1 MMPSSAFAGGDA
13 GRRPLRELQRSA
25 DVDRPAAHRRD
36 ARVKASAKD
45 DAPPR
50 GAAPARAL
58 EDPALRSS
66 LQGLA
71 ERILAEA
78 PSRDDD
84 DDDDDAGGDANLRGE
99 TGDAE
104 ATSRKKMANNTLAYA
119 AANSTAVNA
128 RGAVLA
134 ERIGHI
140 ARSTAASRARS
151 RSATPSPERG
161 GRPGRRPDGAPRD
174 RRDEHLGRHRRG
186 RSGGSGRRASPEVR
200 ACAEA
205 TDRLVAA
212 VTRQRAAT
220 AARGLVFEDASAE
233 GTEGTE
239 GTDDDDDAP
248 SCASSLSESDDGDE
262 DPTSSTP
269 AAVDAVD
276 GSVRGILR
284 GFASAAAT
292 TSADPSEPGPDD
304 PAYFDVNPRPV
315 TSPGPPGDD
324 AYRAAKSFADELRG
338 VSASAARVVAERL
351 GRCENDRARLAR
363 RLDETKRRLE
373 TAVSFAAEVRDVC
386 AAKDV
391 AIAAKEAE
399 LAEARAALAA
409 AAARTLASS
418 LLPLKPVNREEE
430 EEEGPGE
437 DATTTNEGDSNS
449 KAPTPAATDLA
460 ADLEEELRATRAAHA
475 EERAALEREMAAK
488 DEERSESM
496 ARMEKERERARAALR
511 DAEMELQEALGDVT
525 RLNRALAESKDANKS
540 AEDVAAAESKMVDE
554 LRRRLRELEEAKGVL
569 EARVRTVEAEANG
582 EADMRADASADKRAA
597 REDLAAAK
605 SSLDSLR
612 AELDGERA
620 VAQKAE
626 RARAEVNGRLF
637 QLTAEADGLRR
648 RLVSAKEECEAQRRS
663 AEAARCLAKTA
674 KKEEAPLREE
684 LAAVKENA
692 EELVAELAATR
703 LQLAA
708 SERSRKAAQKAAQ
721 EKDEEC
727 AGAKADALRLD
738 DEVKRLE
745 SELAKVG
752 VAEKIREREALR
764 ALQERE
770 WERGEANADHAR
782 VLRDATTRAE
792 DAERECQ
799 SLRKRSEDAEARA
812 HAAENQTRDLETRI
826 EHLERSAK
834 DSARASKGSSLT
846 AEINCA
852 LRQELEELGLE
863 LATAREETEARLADC
878 ERVRAD
884 LKVQNEEVAKL
895 EAALCRAEA
904 RAGDAEAAHAASAR
918 TVDSLR
924 TELTQMAHK
933 IAELELAAEAGFV
946 ERSNLARDAEALER
960 ELAEVKTAKETLEGE
975 TWTLREELAEA
986 TIARLERGA
995 AGGSDAS
1002 PAAGDDSADAVA
1014 DVAAGLAVDMAADA
1028 AVEAAEAKK
1037 GRPAPRTPILAD
1049 GRSSVSSLSFSVS
1062 SSNGASGTF
1071 PVTPAND
1078 ATAAMAAAA
1087 AAREETA
1094 NAEAQLEQ
1102 IAEALVRAEVSLS
1115 ERDARCEDLRRDVE
1129 VANGKAAAAEHR
1141 AAVAERG
1148 ATAARAELGLALER
1162 ASKERTRAAAAESQ
1176 LSSAKRLLAEASSAS
1191 RRAPGDSPPGDSPPG
1206 ADPGSPTA
1214 PRTTPATPND
1224 ELALRQRLRESVYE
1238 IELLRAK
1245 VRVMEA
1251 KAEVGRESAE
1261 DASFEGGDASFDG
1274 DKDGGDVSFEG
1285 GECAEARASSSAAV
1299 TPEVSPMSRALG
1311 LSVTGETTPTLSGDA
1326 TQPATTTQPS
1336 AGDSPATPPF
1346 ESDDGSG
1353 SSFHG
1358 FTDPKLKRMLQE
1370 EEDGTISPYVFPGW
1384 RRDGERDASS

>member
-1 MMPSSAFAGGDA
+1 M
-13 GRRPLRELQRSA
+13 
-25 DVDRPAAHRRD
+25 
-36 ARVKASAKD
+36 K
-45 DAPPR
+45 
-50 GAAPARAL
+50 
-58 EDPALRSS
+58 
-66 LQGLA
+66 
-71 ERILAEA
+71 I
-78 PSRDDD
+78 
-84 DDDDDAGGDANLRGE
+84 
-99 TGDAE
+99 
-104 ATSRKKMANNTLAYA
+104 
-119 AANSTAVNA
+119 VN
-128 RGAVLA
+128 
-134 ERIGHI
+134 
-140 ARSTAASRARS
+140 
-151 RSATPSPERG
+151 
-161 GRPGRRPDGAPRD
+161 
-174 RRDEHLGRHRRG
+174 
-186 RSGGSGRRASPEVR
+186 
-200 ACAEA
+200 
-205 TDRLVAA
+205 
-212 VTRQRAAT
+212 
-220 AARGLVFEDASAE
+220 
-233 GTEGTE
+233 
-239 GTDDDDDAP
+239 
-248 SCASSLSESDDGDE
+248 
-262 DPTSSTP
+262 
-269 AAVDAVD
+269 
-276 GSVRGILR
+276 R
-284 GFASAAAT
+284 GFEASG
-292 TSADPSEPGPDD
+292 E
-304 PAYFDVNPRPV
+304 
-315 TSPGPPGDD
+315 
-324 AYRAAKSFADELRG
+324 
-338 VSASAARVVAERL
+338 
-351 GRCENDRARLAR
+351 
-363 RLDETKRRLE
+363 ET
-373 TAVSFAAEVRDVC
+373 
-386 AAKDV
+386 
-391 AIAAKEAE
+391 
-399 LAEARAALAA
+399 
-409 AAARTLASS
+409 
-418 LLPLKPVNREEE
+418 
-430 EEEGPGE
+430 
-437 DATTTNEGDSNS
+437 TTTNEGDSNS
-449 KAPTPAATDLA
+449 KTLTRQQATHA

-488 DEERSESM
+488 DEERSESTGRM
-496 ARMEKERERARAALR
+496 AKERDSARAALR
-511 DAEMELQEALGDVT
+511 DAEMELQEADKDVT
-525 RLNRALAESKDANKS
+525 RLKRALAESKDANKS

-554 LRRRLRELEEAKGVL
+554 LRGRIRELEEAKGVL
-569 EARVRTVEAEANG
+569 EARMRTVEAEANG

-620 VAQKAE
+620 NAQKAE

-799 SLRKRSEDAEARA
+799 SLRRRSEDAEARA
-812 HAAENQTRDLETRI
+812 DAAENRTRDVTTRI

-863 LATAREETEARLADC
+863 LATAREETEARLA
-878 ERVRAD
+878 EVKTAKET
-884 LKVQNEEVAKL
+884 LEVQNEEAAKT
-895 EAALCRAEA
+895 EAALRRAEA

-924 TELTQMAHK
+924 TELTQMARK

-946 ERSNLARDAEALER
+946 ERSNLARDTEALER

-975 TWTLREELAEA
+975 VWTLREELAEA
-986 TIARLERGA
+986 TIARLERA
-995 AGGSDAS
+995 
-1002 PAAGDDSADAVA
+1002 AAGDDGDDDVAADVDA
-1014 DVAAGLAVDMAADA
+1014 DVAI
-1028 AVEAAEAKK
+1028 EAAEAKK
-1037 GRPAPRTPILAD
+1037 GRPAPRTPGLATD
-1049 GRSSVSSLSFSVS
+1049 GRSSSSSSLSFSVS
-1062 SSNGASGTF
+1062 TLNSPPSGTF
-1071 PVTPAND
+1071 PATTTAED
-1078 ATAAMAAAA
+1078 ATAAMAASMA

-1115 ERDARCEDLRRDVE
+1115 ERDAECEDLRRE
-1129 VANGKAAAAEHR
+1129 IGVANGKAAAAER
-1141 AAVAERG
+1141 VAAIAERG
-1148 ATAARAELGLALER
+1148 AAAARAELGLALER

-1176 LSSAKRLLAEASSAS
+1176 LSSARRLLAEASES
-1191 RRAPGDSPPGDSPPG
+1191 RTSRGKEFSDGEKNS
-1206 ADPGSPTA
+1206 GSPTA
-1214 PRTTPATPND
+1214 PKTTPATPND

-1251 KAEVGRESAE
+1251 KAEVGRECLGAE
-1261 DASFEGGDASFDG
+1261 DASFDDGFDERGDER
-1274 DKDGGDVSFEG
+1274 GDVSFEG
-1285 GECAEARASSSAAV
+1285 GECAEARASSQTS

-1311 LSVTGETTPTLSGDA
+1311 LSVTGETTPTPTLSA
-1326 TQPATTTQPS
+1326 EVPTRPAEGSFPD
-1336 AGDSPATPPF
+1336 GSPATPVASE
-1346 ESDDGSG
+1346 ESDDASG

-1358 FTDPKLKRMLQE
+1358 FTDPKLERMLRE
-1370 EEDGTISPYVFPGW
+1370 EEDGTMSPYVFPGW
-1384 RRDGERDASS
+1384 RRDDERDAST

>member
-1 MMPSSAFAGGDA
+1 
-13 GRRPLRELQRSA
+13 
-25 DVDRPAAHRRD
+25 
-36 ARVKASAKD
+36 
-45 DAPPR
+45 
-50 GAAPARAL
+50 
-58 EDPALRSS
+58 
-66 LQGLA
+66 
-71 ERILAEA
+71 
-78 PSRDDD
+78 
-84 DDDDDAGGDANLRGE
+84 
-99 TGDAE
+99 
-104 ATSRKKMANNTLAYA
+104 
-119 AANSTAVNA
+119 
-128 RGAVLA
+128 
-134 ERIGHI
+134 
-140 ARSTAASRARS
+140 
-151 RSATPSPERG
+151 
-161 GRPGRRPDGAPRD
+161 
-174 RRDEHLGRHRRG
+174 
-186 RSGGSGRRASPEVR
+186 
-200 ACAEA
+200 
-205 TDRLVAA
+205 
-212 VTRQRAAT
+212 
-220 AARGLVFEDASAE
+220 
-233 GTEGTE
+233 
-239 GTDDDDDAP
+239 
-248 SCASSLSESDDGDE
+248 
-262 DPTSSTP
+262 
-269 AAVDAVD
+269 
-276 GSVRGILR
+276 
-284 GFASAAAT
+284 
-292 TSADPSEPGPDD
+292 
-304 PAYFDVNPRPV
+304 
-315 TSPGPPGDD
+315 
-324 AYRAAKSFADELRG
+324 
-338 VSASAARVVAERL
+338 
-351 GRCENDRARLAR
+351 
-363 RLDETKRRLE
+363 
-373 TAVSFAAEVRDVC
+373 
-386 AAKDV
+386 
-391 AIAAKEAE
+391 
-399 LAEARAALAA
+399 
-409 AAARTLASS
+409 
-418 LLPLKPVNREEE
+418 
-430 EEEGPGE
+430 
-437 DATTTNEGDSNS
+437 
-449 KAPTPAATDLA
+449 
-460 ADLEEELRATRAAHA
+460 
-475 EERAALEREMAAK
+475 MAAK
-488 DEERSESM
+488 DEANAEST

-525 RLNRALAESKDANKS
+525 RLQRALAESKDANKS

-554 LRRRLRELEEAKGVL
+554 LRGRCRELEEAKGVL
-569 EARVRTVEAEANG
+569 EARLRTATAEANG
-582 EADMRADASADKRAA
+582 EADARADASADKRAA
-597 REDLAAAK
+597 REDLAVLK
-605 SSLDSLR
+605 GSLDSLR

-648 RLVSAKEECEAQRRS
+648 RLASAKEECEAQRRS

-708 SERSRKAAQKAAQ
+708 SERSRKAAQKALT

-799 SLRKRSEDAEARA
+799 SLRKRSEEAEARA
-812 HAAENQTRDLETRI
+812 DAAENRTRDAETRI

-846 AEINCA
+846 AEINSA

-863 LATAREETEARLADC
+863 LATAREETEARLAERD
-878 ERVRAD
+878 RVRAD
-884 LKVQNEEVAKL
+884 LKVQNEEFAKT

-924 TELTQMAHK
+924 TELTQMARK
-933 IAELELAAEAGFV
+933 IAELELAAEAAFV
-946 ERSNLARDAEALER
+946 ERSNLARDTEALER

-975 TWTLREELAEA
+975 TWALREELAEA
-986 TIARLERGA
+986 TIARLERAA

-1002 PAAGDDSADAVA
+1002 PAAGDNSA
-1014 DVAAGLAVDMAADA
+1014 DVAADVADDATSADVSADVVDDV
-1028 AVEAAEAKK
+1028 AVEAPEAKK

-1062 SSNGASGTF
+1062 GTSPIASGTY
-1071 PVTPAND
+1071 PVTPAED
-1078 ATAAMAAAA
+1078 VTAAMAATA

-1115 ERDARCEDLRRDVE
+1115 ERDARCEDLRREVD

-1148 ATAARAELGLALER
+1148 AAAARAELGLALER
-1162 ASKERTRAAAAESQ
+1162 VAKERTRAAAAESQ

-1206 ADPGSPTA
+1206 AETGSPTA
-1214 PRTTPATPND
+1214 PQTTPATPND

-1251 KAEVGRESAE
+1251 KAEVGGREGSAE

-1274 DKDGGDVSFEG
+1274 DEDGGDVSFEG
-1285 GECAEARASSSAAV
+1285 GECAEARASSSST

-1311 LSVTGETTPTLSGDA
+1311 LSVTGETTPTLSADA
-1326 TQPATTTQPS
+1326 TTQPATAQP
-1336 AGDSPATPPF
+1336 SPATPAVS

-1353 SSFHG
+1353 GSFHG

-1370 EEDGTISPYVFPGW
+1370 EEDGTMSPYVFPGW
-1384 RRDGERDASS
+1384 RREGERDASS

>member
-25 DVDRPAAHRRD
+25 DGHRPAARRRD

-45 DAPPR
+45 DD
-50 GAAPARAL
+50 AAPARAL

-84 DDDDDAGGDANLRGE
+84 DDDDDDDAGGDANLRGE
-99 TGDAE
+99 TGDVE
-104 ATSRKKMANNTLAYA
+104 ATSRKKMADHALAYA
-119 AANSTAVNA
+119 VANSTAVNA

-134 ERIGHI
+134 GRVGRI

-161 GRPGRRPDGAPRD
+161 GRPGWRPNGAPRD
-174 RRDEHLGRHRRG
+174 DNDDERLGRHRRG
-186 RSGGSGRRASPEVR
+186 RRGGSGARASPEVR

-233 GTEGTE
+233 ATEATEGA
-239 GTDDDDDAP
+239 DDDAP
-248 SCASSLSESDDGDE
+248 SCVSSLSESEDGDIG
-262 DPTSSTP
+262 DG
-269 AAVDAVD
+269 VD

-284 GFASAAAT
+284 GFADAAT
-292 TSADPSEPGPDD
+292 TMPDPSEPSPDSSVRLDATQQLHATSLD
-304 PAYFDVNPRPV
+304 PP
-315 TSPGPPGDD
+315 TCDD
-324 AYRAAKSFADELRG
+324 AYLAAKSFADELRG

-351 GRCENDRARLAR
+351 GRCEHDRAALAR
-363 RLDETKRRLE
+363 HLEETKRRLE

-386 AAKDV
+386 AAKDE

-418 LLPLKPVNREEE
+418 LLPSKPVTANREEE
-430 EEEGPGE
+430 EAPPGE
-437 DATTTNEGDSNS
+437 ETTNSPVEDSNL
-449 KAPTPAATDLA
+449 KALTLTPAATYA

-475 EERAALEREMAAK
+475 EERTALERTMAAK
-488 DEERSESM
+488 DEANAEST

-525 RLNRALAESKDANKS
+525 RLERALAESKDANKS

-554 LRRRLRELEEAKGVL
+554 LRGRCRELEEAKGVL
-569 EARVRTVEAEANG
+569 EARLRTATAEANG
-582 EADMRADASADKRAA
+582 EADARADASADKRAA
-597 REDLAAAK
+597 REDLAVLK
-605 SSLDSLR
+605 GSLDSLR

-648 RLVSAKEECEAQRRS
+648 RLASAKEECEAQRRS

-708 SERSRKAAQKAAQ
+708 SERSRKSAQKAAQ

-799 SLRKRSEDAEARA
+799 SLRKRSEEAEARA
-812 HAAENQTRDLETRI
+812 DAAENRTRDVETRI

-846 AEINCA
+846 AEINSA

-863 LATAREETEARLADC
+863 LATAREETEVRLAERD
-878 ERVRAD
+878 RVRAD
-884 LKVQNEEVAKL
+884 LKVQNEEFAKT

-924 TELTQMAHK
+924 TELTQMARK
-933 IAELELAAEAGFV
+933 IAELELAAEAAFV
-946 ERSNLARDAEALER
+946 ERSNLARDTEALER
-960 ELAEVKTAKETLEGE
+960 KLAEVKTAKETLEGE
-975 TWTLREELAEA
+975 TWALREELAEA
-986 TIARLERGA
+986 TIVRLERAA

-1002 PAAGDDSADAVA
+1002 PAAGDASADVADDAASADVSA
-1014 DVAAGLAVDMAADA
+1014 DVAADV
-1028 AVEAAEAKK
+1028 AVEAPEAKK

-1062 SSNGASGTF
+1062 GTSPIASGTY
-1071 PVTPAND
+1071 PVTPAED
-1078 ATAAMAAAA
+1078 VTAAMAATA

-1115 ERDARCEDLRRDVE
+1115 ERDARCEDLRVLVD

-1148 ATAARAELGLALER
+1148 ASAARAELGLALER
-1162 ASKERTRAAAAESQ
+1162 VAKERTRAAAAESQ

-1191 RRAPGDSPPGDSPPG
+1191 RRAPGDSPQNGDSPPG
-1206 ADPGSPTA
+1206 AENGSPTA
-1214 PRTTPATPND
+1214 PQTTPATPND

-1251 KAEVGRESAE
+1251 KAEVGGREGSAE
-1261 DASFEGGDASFDG
+1261 DASFEGGEDASFDG
-1274 DKDGGDVSFEG
+1274 DDGGDVSFEG
-1285 GECAEARASSSAAV
+1285 GECAEARASSSST
-1299 TPEVSPMSRALG
+1299 TPDVSPMSRALG
-1311 LSVTGETTPTLSGDA
+1311 LSVTGETTPTLSADA
-1326 TQPATTTQPS
+1326 TTQPATAQP
-1336 AGDSPATPPF
+1336 SPATPAVS

-1370 EEDGTISPYVFPGW
+1370 EEDGTMSPYVFPGW

>member
-1 MMPSSAFAGGDA
+1 MPSSAFAGGDA

-25 DVDRPAAHRRD
+25 DGHRPAARRRD

-45 DAPPR
+45 DD
-50 GAAPARAL
+50 AAPARAL

-84 DDDDDAGGDANLRGE
+84 DDDNDGENDDDDAGGDANLRGE
-99 TGDAE
+99 TGDVE
-104 ATSRKKMANNTLAYA
+104 ATSRKKMADHALAYA
-119 AANSTAVNA
+119 VANSTAVNA

-134 ERIGHI
+134 GRVGRI

-161 GRPGRRPDGAPRD
+161 GRRPGWRPNGAPRD
-174 RRDEHLGRHRRG
+174 DDDDKRLGRHRRG
-186 RSGGSGRRASPEVR
+186 RRGGSGRRASPEVR

-233 GTEGTE
+233 ATEGA
-239 GTDDDDDAP
+239 DDDAP
-248 SCASSLSESDDGDE
+248 SCVSSLSESEDGEIDDG
-262 DPTSSTP
+262 
-269 AAVDAVD
+269 VD

-284 GFASAAAT
+284 GFADAAT
-292 TSADPSEPGPDD
+292 TMPDPSEPSPDSSVRLDATQQLHATSLD
-304 PAYFDVNPRPV
+304 PP
-315 TSPGPPGDD
+315 TCDD
-324 AYRAAKSFADELRG
+324 AYLAAKSFADELRG

-351 GRCENDRARLAR
+351 GRCEHDRAQLAR
-363 RLDETKRRLE
+363 HLEETKRRLE

-386 AAKDV
+386 AAKDE

-418 LLPLKPVNREEE
+418 LLPSKPVTTNREEE
-430 EEEGPGE
+430 APPGE
-437 DATTTNEGDSNS
+437 ETNSSPGDSNS
-449 KAPTPAATDLA
+449 KAALTLTPAATYA

-475 EERAALEREMAAK
+475 EERTALERTMAAK
-488 DEERSESM
+488 DEANAEST

-525 RLNRALAESKDANKS
+525 RLRRALSESKDANKS

-554 LRRRLRELEEAKGVL
+554 LRGRCRELEDEKGVL
-569 EARVRTVEAEANG
+569 EARLRTATAEANG
-582 EADMRADASADKRAA
+582 EADARADASADKRAA
-597 REDLAAAK
+597 REDLAVLK
-605 SSLDSLR
+605 GSLDSLR

-648 RLVSAKEECEAQRRS
+648 RLASAKEECEAQRRS

-684 LAAVKENA
+684 LAAVKENG

-708 SERSRKAAQKAAQ
+708 SERSRKASQKALT

-799 SLRKRSEDAEARA
+799 SLRKRSEEAEARA
-812 HAAENQTRDLETRI
+812 DAAENRTRDVETRI

-846 AEINCA
+846 AEINSA

-863 LATAREETEARLADC
+863 LATAREETEARLAERD
-878 ERVRAD
+878 RVRAD
-884 LKVQNEEVAKL
+884 LKVQNEEFAKL
-895 EAALCRAEA
+895 EAALGRAEA

-924 TELTQMAHK
+924 TELTQMARK
-933 IAELELAAEAGFV
+933 IAELELAAEAAFV
-946 ERSNLARDAEALER
+946 ERSNLARNTEALER

-975 TWTLREELAEA
+975 TWALREELAEA
-986 TIARLERGA
+986 TIVRLERAA
-995 AGGSDAS
+995 AGGSDVS
-1002 PAAGDDSADAVA
+1002 PAAGDASA
-1014 DVAAGLAVDMAADA
+1014 DVADDAASADVADDVASADVVDDV
-1028 AVEAAEAKK
+1028 AVEAPEAKK

-1062 SSNGASGTF
+1062 GTSPIASGTY
-1071 PVTPAND
+1071 PVTPAED
-1078 ATAAMAAAA
+1078 VTAAMAATA

-1115 ERDARCEDLRRDVE
+1115 ERDARCEDLRREVD

-1148 ATAARAELGLALER
+1148 ASAARAELGLALER
-1162 ASKERTRAAAAESQ
+1162 VAKERTRAAAAESQ

-1191 RRAPGDSPPGDSPPG
+1191 RRAPGDSPPG
-1206 ADPGSPTA
+1206 AEAGSPTA
-1214 PRTTPATPND
+1214 PQTTPATPND

-1251 KAEVGRESAE
+1251 KAEVGGREGLAE
-1261 DASFEGGDASFDG
+1261 DASFEGGDGASFDG
-1274 DKDGGDVSFEG
+1274 DDGGDVSFEG
-1285 GECAEARASSSAAV
+1285 GECAEARASSSST
-1299 TPEVSPMSRALG
+1299 TPSEVSPMSRALG
-1311 LSVTGETTPTLSGDA
+1311 LSVTGETTPTLSADA
-1326 TQPATTTQPS
+1326 TTQPATTQP
-1336 AGDSPATPPF
+1336 SPATPAVS

-1370 EEDGTISPYVFPGW
+1370 EEDGTMSPYVFPGW

>member
-1 MMPSSAFAGGDA
+1 M
-13 GRRPLRELQRSA
+13 
-25 DVDRPAAHRRD
+25 
-36 ARVKASAKD
+36 
-45 DAPPR
+45 
-50 GAAPARAL
+50 
-58 EDPALRSS
+58 
-66 LQGLA
+66 
-71 ERILAEA
+71 
-78 PSRDDD
+78 
-84 DDDDDAGGDANLRGE
+84 
-99 TGDAE
+99 
-104 ATSRKKMANNTLAYA
+104 
-119 AANSTAVNA
+119 
-128 RGAVLA
+128 
-134 ERIGHI
+134 
-140 ARSTAASRARS
+140 
-151 RSATPSPERG
+151 
-161 GRPGRRPDGAPRD
+161 
-174 RRDEHLGRHRRG
+174 
-186 RSGGSGRRASPEVR
+186 
-200 ACAEA
+200 
-205 TDRLVAA
+205 
-212 VTRQRAAT
+212 
-220 AARGLVFEDASAE
+220 
-233 GTEGTE
+233 
-239 GTDDDDDAP
+239 
-248 SCASSLSESDDGDE
+248 
-262 DPTSSTP
+262 
-269 AAVDAVD
+269 
-276 GSVRGILR
+276 
-284 GFASAAAT
+284 
-292 TSADPSEPGPDD
+292 
-304 PAYFDVNPRPV
+304 

-351 GRCENDRARLAR
+351 GRCENDRAQLAR

-418 LLPLKPVNREEE
+418 LLPLKPVNREEEE

-770 WERGEANADHAR
+770 WERGQANADHAR

-1129 VANGKAAAAEHR
+1129 VANGKAAAADGG
-1141 AAVAERG
+1141 ARG
-1148 ATAARAELGLALER
+1148 ATSLAWRWSER
-1162 ASKERTRAAAAESQ
+1162 PRSEPGRPPPSR
-1176 LSSAKRLLAEASSAS
+1176 SSRPRRGSSPRLPPRRGGRPVTHHPVTHRPAPIPVRRLLRGRRRRRRTTNS
-1191 RRAPGDSPPGDSPPG
+1191 RCGSGF
-1206 ADPGSPTA
+1206 GSPCT
-1214 PRTTPATPND
+1214 R
-1224 ELALRQRLRESVYE
+1224 
-1238 IELLRAK
+1238 
-1245 VRVMEA
+1245 
-1251 KAEVGRESAE
+1251 
-1261 DASFEGGDASFDG
+1261 
-1274 DKDGGDVSFEG
+1274 
-1285 GECAEARASSSAAV
+1285 SSC
-1299 TPEVSPMSRALG
+1299 
-1311 LSVTGETTPTLSGDA
+1311 
-1326 TQPATTTQPS
+1326 
-1336 AGDSPATPPF
+1336 
-1346 ESDDGSG
+1346 
-1353 SSFHG
+1353 
-1358 FTDPKLKRMLQE
+1358 
-1370 EEDGTISPYVFPGW
+1370 
-1384 RRDGERDASS
+1384 